1 MPVDPKNVNIKDL
14 TKIQVE
20 DIVKGWIRFIKKLLK
35 SHENKVRRF
44 KAGFCFLFFFKM
56 LLRQYP
62 LVYGCPL
69 LACLDSLDSVG
80 SRPFYKF
87 SLCFH

>member
-44 KAGFCFLFFFKM
+44 KAGFCFLFFVF
-56 LLRQYP
+56 LQNAVASISFGVWLP
-62 LVYGCPL
+62 VAGL
-69 LACLDSLDSVG
+69 S
-80 SRPFYKF
+80 
-87 SLCFH
+87 